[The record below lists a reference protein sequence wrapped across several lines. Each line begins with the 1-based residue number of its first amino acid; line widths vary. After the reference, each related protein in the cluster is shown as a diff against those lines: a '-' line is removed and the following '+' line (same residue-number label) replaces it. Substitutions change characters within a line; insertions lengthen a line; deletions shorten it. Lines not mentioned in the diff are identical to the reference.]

1 MSNPNHQ
8 LAQNFFA
15 AVGAGVLPEG
25 LVTADLTAWTLSSGE
40 TDKARFEG
48 GIKMLAAVVEG
59 ELVYQVDAITAEDDR
74 VVAEVSS
81 NWSLINGDRAQN
93 KHVFSFVI
101 RDGKIARVMEYM
113 DPAIPKEKLG
123 PLIQKMMVEAAKQ

>member
-8 LAQNFFA
+8 LARDFFS
-15 AVGAGVLPEG
+15 AVGNGVLPME
-25 LVTADLTAWTLSSGE
+25 LITADLTAWTLSSGE
-40 TDKARFEG
+40 ADKARFEG
-48 GIKMLAAVVEG
+48 GIKMLAAVVED
-59 ELVYQVDAITAEDDR
+59 ELVYQIDAITAEEDR

-81 NWSLINGDRAQN
+81 DWPLINGDRAQN

-101 RDGKIARVMEYM
+101 RDGKISRVMEYM

-123 PLIQKMMVEAAKQ
+123 PLIQKMMMEAAKQ